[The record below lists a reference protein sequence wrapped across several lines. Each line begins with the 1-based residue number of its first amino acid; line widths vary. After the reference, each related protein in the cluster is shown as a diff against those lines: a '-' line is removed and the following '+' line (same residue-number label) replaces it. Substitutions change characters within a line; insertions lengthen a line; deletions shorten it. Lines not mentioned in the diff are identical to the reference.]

1 MALLALNDDALGV
14 IFEGLRNTLDPR
26 VFVDLSGASKGL
38 RALTQALLQQLK
50 ADHEAAAALCL
61 KVGLQLLKAGS
72 ATPKELREA
81 KKFKCHAGKDYLS
94 ADDLGLLGTLGSVLP
109 ALEDLSIFKKNILVP
124 PFREGA
130 QRLAEG
136 LGVGALP
143 AVTKL
148 VLWNICVYDA
158 GASALAA
165 ALGRGALPQLGR
177 LSLTWASIGDAGLVA
192 LAPAL
197 RRLPALEE
205 LYLQGN
211 PFGDEGL
218 TALVAPPPPAG
229 ALPPPTGVLTRL
241 KVLNLN
247 DTQVSD
253 AGCAAYASALDSGTL
268 PALEGFYLNGIP
280 ASAAAQ
286 VAAYEALATSVAD
299 RDLRRLE
306 VHRLQARGAVEAA
319 RQLACLERLT
329 DTMAASPQ
337 GAARQAAAAA
347 NRPPPM
353 RRTTSSPRTDI
364 SSAMPSVPEA
374 RSISTPAQRPPSFEA
389 AAAVAAVPAPAE
401 LRALR
406 ELIVSSVRDHGPIV
420 LIAIGAVYF
429 AQYLYPYFGL
439 GS

>member
-1 MALLALNDDALGV
+1 MALAALSGDEQCI
-14 IFEGLRNTLDPR
+14 IFSQLCNTLDPGTA
-26 VFVDLSGASKGL
+26 VAFSSTSSEL
-38 RALTQALLQQLK
+38 RALTPALLQQLR
-50 ADHEAAAALCL
+50 ADYEVATALCCKL
-61 KVGLQLLKAGS
+61 GMRSCKV
-72 ATPKELREA
+72 LREA
-81 KKFKCHAGKDYLS
+81 KTIAPTRLS
-94 ADDLGLLGTLGSVLP
+94 AADLALLGTLGSVLTV
-109 ALEDLSIFKKNILVP
+109 LEELRL
-124 PFREGA
+124 FRASASHDGV
-130 QRLAEG
+130 QRLVEK
-136 LGVGALP
+136 LGAGALP
-143 AVTKL
+143 AV
-148 VLWNICVYDA
+148 ICLDIDSTHMGDA
-158 GASALAA
+158 GASALAT
-165 ALGRGALPQLGR
+165 ALGRGALPR
-177 LSLTWASIGDAGLVA
+177 LELLELSDAAIGDAGLVA

-319 RQLACLERLT
+319 RQLACLERLA

-337 GAARQAAAAA
+337 GAARHAAAAA

-406 ELIVSSVRDHGPIV
+406 ELIVSSIRDHGPIV

-429 AQYLYPYFGL
+429 AQYVYLYVGL

>member
-1 MALLALNDDALGV
+1 MALSKLSEDQHRSVFGHLCNVLEPCDA
-14 IFEGLRNTLDPR
+14 
-26 VFVDLSGASKGL
+26 VDFSCASKGL
-38 RALTQALLQQLK
+38 RTATQALLQQLR
-50 ADHEAAAALCL
+50 ADHEVAAALCH
-61 KVGLQLLKAGS
+61 KVGLRS
-72 ATPKELREA
+72 CKELRETTEIDLLD
-81 KKFKCHAGKDYLS
+81 KGLS
-94 ADDLGLLGTLGSVLP
+94 SAELATMGTLLGSVLP
-109 ALEDLSIFKKNILVP
+109 ALESLVLSNSAAGPDGLQLSDSAAGPDGV
-124 PFREGA
+124 
-130 QRLAEG
+130 QQLAAG
-136 LGVGALP
+136 LGAGALP
-143 AVTKL
+143 AVARLAIGNMHTG
-148 VLWNICVYDA
+148 DA
-158 GASALAA
+158 GASSLAA
-165 ALGRGALPQLGR
+165 ALGRGALPR
-177 LSLTWASIGDAGLVA
+177 LVTLILSNAAIGDAGLVA

-337 GAARQAAAAA
+337 GAARHAAAAA

-429 AQYLYPYFGL
+429 AQYVYLYVGL